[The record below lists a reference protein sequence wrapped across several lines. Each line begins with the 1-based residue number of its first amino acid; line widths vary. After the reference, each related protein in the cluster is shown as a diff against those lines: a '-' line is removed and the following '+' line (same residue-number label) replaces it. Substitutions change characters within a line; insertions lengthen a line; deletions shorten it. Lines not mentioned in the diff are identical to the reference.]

1 MWREEGIQYIYI
13 YIIKREREVV
23 GVHYRRS
30 TLVEKGMDKTHN
42 YPWSL
47 SSWEKLIRYFENIQF
62 ALKCKYFGKEYR
74 NNVKCYLYLGG
85 KLDIYFF
92 KVWVAFVISLNLK
105 SGFCINFTKKYQVR
119 FTI

>member
-1 MWREEGIQYIYI
+1 MKYNLRNIKARLKGRCEGKKAYNIYIYI

-47 SSWEKLIRYFENIQF
+47 SW
-62 ALKCKYFGKEYR
+62 
-74 NNVKCYLYLGG
+74 
-85 KLDIYFF
+85 
-92 KVWVAFVISLNLK
+92 W
-105 SGFCINFTKKYQVR
+105 
-119 FTI
+119 